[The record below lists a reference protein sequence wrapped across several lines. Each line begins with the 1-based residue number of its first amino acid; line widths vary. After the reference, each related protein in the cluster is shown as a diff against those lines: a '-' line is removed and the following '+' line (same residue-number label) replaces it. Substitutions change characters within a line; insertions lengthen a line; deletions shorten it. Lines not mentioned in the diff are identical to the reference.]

1 MDPATDKGLEILEYI
16 KLFLDHSVPLRLVVC
31 EWRGI
36 KCWFNVCGVVL
47 VGWG

>member
-1 MDPATDKGLEILEYI
+1 MDPATDKGLEIVEYI

-36 KCWFNVCGVVL
+36 KYVCGVVL